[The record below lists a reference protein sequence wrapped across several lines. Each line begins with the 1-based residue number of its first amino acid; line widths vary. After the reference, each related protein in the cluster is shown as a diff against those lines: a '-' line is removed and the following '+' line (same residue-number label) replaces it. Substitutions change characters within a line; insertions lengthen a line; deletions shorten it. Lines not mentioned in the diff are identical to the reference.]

1 MSLNEYLPSAN
12 QIVVKQ
18 IREGIE
24 LLGFEGRNRF
34 DIFTPQGELLGRAEE
49 RNQGFLG
56 MLFRQVVGHWRR
68 FSIEISDP
76 HGQPILH
83 AHHPFRFYFERLE
96 ISDASGRSIGAM
108 EKRFTIL
115 AKAFVI
121 HDELGSNEITMN
133 SGLFKVWTFPFIKNG
148 AEIATLRKKWRGGLT
163 EVFTDADSFLI
174 EFSDPSLSL
183 KERQLL
189 VASAI
194 FIDLQYFENNKANLT
209 SLLSD

>member
-1 MSLNEYLPSAN
+1 
-12 QIVVKQ
+12 
-18 IREGIE
+18 
-24 LLGFEGRNRF
+24 
-34 DIFTPQGELLGRAEE
+34 
-49 RNQGFLG
+49 
-56 MLFRQVVGHWRR
+56 
-68 FSIEISDP
+68 
-76 HGQPILH
+76 
-83 AHHPFRFYFERLE
+83 
-96 ISDASGRSIGAM
+96 M

-148 AEIATLRKKWRGGLT
+148 VEIATLRKKWRGGLT